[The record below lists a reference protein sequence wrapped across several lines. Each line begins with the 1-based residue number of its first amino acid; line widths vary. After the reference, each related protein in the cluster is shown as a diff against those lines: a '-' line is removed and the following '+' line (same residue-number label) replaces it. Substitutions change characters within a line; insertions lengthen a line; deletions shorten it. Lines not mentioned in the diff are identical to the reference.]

1 MAKAALSARDG
12 VFHVVAQTT
21 TTQAGSRPTRV
32 WTETWAS
39 ADGRRSHSLIYDAR
53 PDGGRGRLV
62 GETVG
67 GGERTSEA
75 VAYTRPRGGGAL
87 PASGEPAA
95 ERPHSYVLELL
106 RRARV
111 TAEEPVTYAGRKAWR
126 LSIRTRVDVGFSEF
140 EGARK
145 STPPYTRRTVLIVDG
160 RSHLP
165 LFLRTT
171 GRITRGAAGKGRAVG
186 LPRQTETKRFTRF
199 ERLTSAQAGARLEPS
214 RRFRPGG

>member
-1 MAKAALSARDG
+1 MQRLVREPVVDERPTRRRVRPSPRFVLAGAGALGVVTVVGAFLLPGTDAIDPVAKAALSARDG

-39 ADGRRSHSLIYDAR
+39 ADGRRSHSLIYDAI

-87 PASGEPAA
+87 PSSGEPAA

-106 RRARV
+106 RS
-111 TAEEPVTYAGRKAWR
+111 GRGSTWAFQ
-126 LSIRTRVDVGFSEF
+126 STRVPADPRPPTP
-140 EGARK
+140 GA
-145 STPPYTRRTVLIVDG
+145 
-160 RSHLP
+160 
-165 LFLRTT
+165 
-171 GRITRGAAGKGRAVG
+171 
-186 LPRQTETKRFTRF
+186 
-199 ERLTSAQAGARLEPS
+199 PS
-214 RRFRPGG
+214 